1 MKENMT
7 RILMNCIRWIFYELG
22 LSNKYN
28 ELLKIQKGDF
38 LFRNFNLMRQ
48 IDEIEHIMMSG

>member
-1 MKENMT
+1 MKENIT

-22 LSNKYN
+22 LSNEYN